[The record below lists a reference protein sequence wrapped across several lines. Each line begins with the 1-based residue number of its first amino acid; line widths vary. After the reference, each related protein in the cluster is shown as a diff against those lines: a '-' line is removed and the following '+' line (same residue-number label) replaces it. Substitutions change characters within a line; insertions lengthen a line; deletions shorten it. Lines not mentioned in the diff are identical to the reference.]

1 MGINHLNTR
10 GDRSQHNQNYDSDI
24 FGQGQDY
31 TSCMKKR
38 KDTLMCLKLCKS
50 ILRNSDD
57 DDVMMDEQRNTYSQD
72 FDLGGGMGQQ
82 PGECAHCGFPLTC
95 SQPRNYEQGGW
106 FNQG

>member
-38 KDTLMCLKLCKS
+38 KETITCLNSCNS
-50 ILRNSDD
+50 I
-57 DDVMMDEQRNTYSQD
+57 MRNTYSQD
-72 FDLGGGMGQQ
+72 FGLGGGMEQ
-82 PGECAHCGFPLTC
+82 PSSCVHRCGGLPLIC
-95 SQPRNYEQGGW
+95 PPVPRNYEQGNF